1 MSAQGILN
9 EKGCVVVTAPPNATV
24 ADACRV
30 LHDNHIGAIVVIDE
44 QNAIKGI
51 FTERDVV
58 SVIAKNGS
66 RALAA
71 DLEQVMWNNVYCCTK
86 DTSINGLMEAM
97 NRHKARHLPVQDNGR
112 LAGIVSIGDVVRH
125 HIRAIEYETECI
137 RSYIAG

>member
-1 MSAQGILN
+1 MSVQGILK
-9 EKGCVVVTAPPNATV
+9 EKGCVVVTAPPKATV

-30 LHDNHIGAIVVIDE
+30 LHDNHIGAIVVVDE

-58 SVIAKNGS
+58 SVITRNGS
-66 RALAA
+66 QALAA
-71 DLEQVMWNNVYCCTK
+71 NLQQVMWKNVYCCTK

-97 NRHKARHLPVQDNGR
+97 TRHKARHLPVQDNGR
-112 LAGIVSIGDVVRH
+112 LAGIISIGDVLRH
-125 HIRAIEYETECI
+125 HIKAIEYEAEYI